1 MLNFATL
8 PLDYWDFAF
17 ETVAYVIN
25 RIVTPLIHKS
35 PYEKLFG
42 ALPDLSSL
50 RTFGCLCYPY
60 LRPYNKHKL
69 ENRSSPCIFLG
80 YSLVHK
86 GYKCYDFLAK
96 RLYISRHVV
105 FDEHNFPF
113 KSLKVQ
119 DNNVPE
125 SVHSS
130 RGILGPPPV
139 HLLPKVSSQREPNV
153 VSNTEIISVASGSD
167 SEPLPAPISNLSDT
181 QLSPMVQPDQSVIVL
196 PLPAPLG
203 NTHPMLTSLLYLL
216 FTRPEISFIVNR
228 LAQYMHRPTEEHWQA
243 VKRVLRYLQGTA
255 EYGLLLRPSSVY
267 EISAYSDSDWA
278 GSIEDRK
285 STTGFA
291 IYLGRNLVSW
301 ASKKQRSV
309 SRSSTE
315 AEYRAI
321 ANTTLSKGYLYPK
334 SQFNEIPF
342 SDIAFKI
349 QCGDALIGRCWDC
362 ITGQA
367 FYVCQLE
374 DNLEALKTGRD
385 ELTDLR
391 NDVMRMVTIE
401 QTPQTVQL
409 DRVGGWLSRVDD
421 FIAEVNA
428 LLRKSTQERQKLCLT
443 GCCSKNCK
451 SSYMFGKSV
460 AKSLKRVVAF
470 MSEGDFKEVV
480 IRAPALQL
488 QADLEALKTSRQEL
502 WALKEDGSGRLPWR
516 KDNKRRR
523 CNNFNYG
530 FRWRK
535 R

>member
-1 MLNFATL
+1 MTALLTTRNQQPAMGFSNSNGRGRRGGRGNRGGKSGGRFQNYQMPTVQPQQSQGQFFSSATCYNCNGSGHIARQCPSQRRTVLPPPQAYHTVSFRKFVETFFDRKIKMFQCDWGGEFRSLATYLADNGISLRLSCPYTPQQNGCAERKHRHIVETGLAMLNFATL

-17 ETVAYVIN
+17 ETAAYVIN

-203 NTHPMLTSLLYLL
+203 NTHPMLTRSKTGHSKPRTLSAITPPLQPATVTEAKRFKEWL
-216 FTRPEISFIVNR
+216 NR

-301 ASKKQRSV
+301 RPRNSEVFRVHQPKQ
-309 SRSSTE
+309 
-315 AEYRAI
+315 
-321 ANTTLSKGYLYPK
+321 NTVPLQT
-334 SQFNEIPF
+334 
-342 SDIAFKI
+342 
-349 QCGDALIGRCWDC
+349 
-362 ITGQA
+362 
-367 FYVCQLE
+367 QL
-374 DNLEALKTGRD
+374 
-385 ELTDLR
+385 
-391 NDVMRMVTIE
+391 
-401 QTPQTVQL
+401 
-409 DRVGGWLSRVDD
+409 
-421 FIAEVNA
+421 
-428 LLRKSTQERQKLCLT
+428 
-443 GCCSKNCK
+443 
-451 SSYMFGKSV
+451 
-460 AKSLKRVVAF
+460 
-470 MSEGDFKEVV
+470 
-480 IRAPALQL
+480 
-488 QADLEALKTSRQEL
+488 
-502 WALKEDGSGRLPWR
+502 
-516 KDNKRRR
+516 
-523 CNNFNYG
+523 
-530 FRWRK
+530 
-535 R
+535 

>member
-1 MLNFATL
+1 MTALLTTRNQQPAMGFSNSNGRGRRGGRGNRGGKSGGRFQNYQTPTVQPQQSQGQFFSSATCYNCNGSGHIARQCPSQRRTVL
-8 PLDYWDFAF
+8 PPPQAYH
-17 ETVAYVIN
+17 TVSVPVGSAHAWN
-25 RIVTPLIHKS
+25 AAS
-35 PYEKLFG
+35 
-42 ALPDLSSL
+42 
-50 RTFGCLCYPY
+50 
-60 LRPYNKHKL
+60 
-69 ENRSSPCIFLG
+69 
-80 YSLVHK
+80 
-86 GYKCYDFLAK
+86 
-96 RLYISRHVV
+96 
-105 FDEHNFPF
+105 
-113 KSLKVQ
+113 VQ

-203 NTHPMLTSLLYLL
+203 NTHPMLTRSK
-216 FTRPEISFIVNR
+216 TVNR

-321 ANTTLSKGYLYPK
+321 ANTTS
-334 SQFNEIPF
+334 E
-342 SDIAFKI
+342 
-349 QCGDALIGRCWDC
+349 
-362 ITGQA
+362 
-367 FYVCQLE
+367 QLRT
-374 DNLEALKTGRD
+374 K
-385 ELTDLR
+385 LTIFPYR
-391 NDVMRMVTIE
+391 
-401 QTPQTVQL
+401 
-409 DRVGGWLSRVDD
+409 
-421 FIAEVNA
+421 
-428 LLRKSTQERQKLCLT
+428 
-443 GCCSKNCK
+443 
-451 SSYMFGKSV
+451 
-460 AKSLKRVVAF
+460 
-470 MSEGDFKEVV
+470 
-480 IRAPALQL
+480 
-488 QADLEALKTSRQEL
+488 
-502 WALKEDGSGRLPWR
+502 
-516 KDNKRRR
+516 
-523 CNNFNYG
+523 
-530 FRWRK
+530 
-535 R
+535 

>member
-1 MLNFATL
+1 MRFSNSNGRGRRGGRG
-8 PLDYWDFAF
+8 
-17 ETVAYVIN
+17 N
-25 RIVTPLIHKS
+25 RGGKSGGRFQNYQTPIHHS
-35 PYEKLFG
+35 N
-42 ALPDLSSL
+42 L
-50 RTFGCLCYPY
+50 R
-60 LRPYNKHKL
+60 
-69 ENRSSPCIFLG
+69 
-80 YSLVHK
+80 
-86 GYKCYDFLAK
+86 
-96 RLYISRHVV
+96 
-105 FDEHNFPF
+105 
-113 KSLKVQ
+113 

-203 NTHPMLTSLLYLL
+203 NTHPMLTRSK
-216 FTRPEISFIVNR
+216 TVNR

-321 ANTTLSKGYLYPK
+321 ANTTSEGRGKHGVAPHLQNNSQKTSKSYSNPAPGAAEAK
-334 SQFNEIPF
+334 SEAAISLINNFTLLRSNRYVFSGCSCGSGIRKVANCCDGSDVKSEKYEEILQRVETRISLIKP
-342 SDIAFKI
+342 SYQRIQELNNDIAGETEIKKLWKQI
-349 QCGDALIGRCWDC
+349 QDGEQLVRKCSSEKKCCSCFSKPRNYMNDLID
-362 ITGQA
+362 
-367 FYVCQLE
+367 L
-374 DNLEALKTGRD
+374 DNS
-385 ELTDLR
+385 
-391 NDVMRMVTIE
+391 
-401 QTPQTVQL
+401 
-409 DRVGGWLSRVDD
+409 LSR
-421 FIAEVNA
+421 FYEIAMIETIIGVKKN
-428 LLRKSTQERQKLCLT
+428 QEHVKDIQK
-443 GCCSKNCK
+443 
-451 SSYMFGKSV
+451 
-460 AKSLKRVVAF
+460 R
-470 MSEGDFKEVV
+470 
-480 IRAPALQL
+480 
-488 QADLEALKTSRQEL
+488 
-502 WALKEDGSGRLPWR
+502 
-516 KDNKRRR
+516 
-523 CNNFNYG
+523 
-530 FRWRK
+530 
-535 R
+535 

>member
-1 MLNFATL
+1 MTALLTTRNQQPAMGFSNSNGRGRRGGRGNRGGKSGGRFQNYQTPTVQPQQSQGQFFSSATCITVMVRQNGCAERKHRHIVETGLAMLNFATL

-17 ETVAYVIN
+17 ETAAYVIN

-96 RLYISRHVV
+96 RLYISRHV
-105 FDEHNFPF
+105 
-113 KSLKVQ
+113 
-119 DNNVPE
+119 
-125 SVHSS
+125 

-203 NTHPMLTSLLYLL
+203 NTHPMLTRSK
-216 FTRPEISFIVNR
+216 TVNR

-321 ANTTLSKGYLYPK
+321 ANTTS
-334 SQFNEIPF
+334 E
-342 SDIAFKI
+342 
-349 QCGDALIGRCWDC
+349 
-362 ITGQA
+362 
-367 FYVCQLE
+367 QLRT
-374 DNLEALKTGRD
+374 K
-385 ELTDLR
+385 LTIFPYR
-391 NDVMRMVTIE
+391 
-401 QTPQTVQL
+401 
-409 DRVGGWLSRVDD
+409 
-421 FIAEVNA
+421 
-428 LLRKSTQERQKLCLT
+428 
-443 GCCSKNCK
+443 
-451 SSYMFGKSV
+451 
-460 AKSLKRVVAF
+460 
-470 MSEGDFKEVV
+470 
-480 IRAPALQL
+480 
-488 QADLEALKTSRQEL
+488 
-502 WALKEDGSGRLPWR
+502 
-516 KDNKRRR
+516 
-523 CNNFNYG
+523 
-530 FRWRK
+530 
-535 R
+535 

>member
-1 MLNFATL
+1 MTALLTTRNQQPAMGFFFSNSNGRGRRGGRGNRGGKSGGRFQNYQTPTVQPQQSQGQFFSSATCYNCNGSGHIARQCPSQRRTVL
-8 PLDYWDFAF
+8 PPPQAYH
-17 ETVAYVIN
+17 TVSVPVGSAHAWN
-25 RIVTPLIHKS
+25 AAS
-35 PYEKLFG
+35 
-42 ALPDLSSL
+42 
-50 RTFGCLCYPY
+50 
-60 LRPYNKHKL
+60 
-69 ENRSSPCIFLG
+69 
-80 YSLVHK
+80 
-86 GYKCYDFLAK
+86 
-96 RLYISRHVV
+96 
-105 FDEHNFPF
+105 
-113 KSLKVQ
+113 VQ

-203 NTHPMLTSLLYLL
+203 NTHPMLTRSK
-216 FTRPEISFIVNR
+216 TVNR

-321 ANTTLSKGYLYPK
+321 ANTTSEARKHV
-334 SQFNEIPF
+334 I
-342 SDIAFKI
+342 
-349 QCGDALIGRCWDC
+349 
-362 ITGQA
+362 
-367 FYVCQLE
+367 LE
-374 DNLEALKTGRD
+374 DSTSKID
-385 ELTDLR
+385 EYDLTMQEIKKL
-391 NDVMRMVTIE
+391 
-401 QTPQTVQL
+401 L
-409 DRVGGWLSRVDD
+409 SYGKKGGWAMLNKGFNIVVNCHNTIVLPTMLEYDVWKKHIPAKGFDLSFKEHHDKLHGVAHPCNY
-421 FIAEVNA
+421 FEFP
-428 LLRKSTQERQKLCLT
+428 STAGRISKQLKCPECQHSMEKYITFLCRHEE
-443 GCCSKNCK
+443 G
-451 SSYMFGKSV
+451 
-460 AKSLKRVVAF
+460 LKRYHIKHIA
-470 MSEGDFKEVV
+470 
-480 IRAPALQL
+480 
-488 QADLEALKTSRQEL
+488 TTT
-502 WALKEDGSGRLPWR
+502 
-516 KDNKRRR
+516 
-523 CNNFNYG
+523 FNSLLYSITA
-530 FRWRK
+530 K
-535 R
+535 

>member
-1 MLNFATL
+1 MTALLTTRNQQPAMGFSNSNGRGRRGGRGNRGGKSGGRFQNYQTPTVQPQQSQGQFFSSATCYNCNGSGHIARQCPSQRRTVL
-8 PLDYWDFAF
+8 PPPQAYH
-17 ETVAYVIN
+17 TVSVPVGSAHAWNAASAYVIN

-203 NTHPMLTSLLYLL
+203 ILILCLQ
-216 FTRPEISFIVNR
+216 VNR

-321 ANTTLSKGYLYPK
+321 ANTT
-334 SQFNEIPF
+334 
-342 SDIAFKI
+342 
-349 QCGDALIGRCWDC
+349 
-362 ITGQA
+362 
-367 FYVCQLE
+367 
-374 DNLEALKTGRD
+374 
-385 ELTDLR
+385 
-391 NDVMRMVTIE
+391 
-401 QTPQTVQL
+401 
-409 DRVGGWLSRVDD
+409 
-421 FIAEVNA
+421 
-428 LLRKSTQERQKLCLT
+428 
-443 GCCSKNCK
+443 
-451 SSYMFGKSV
+451 
-460 AKSLKRVVAF
+460 
-470 MSEGDFKEVV
+470 SEG
-480 IRAPALQL
+480 P
-488 QADLEALKTSRQEL
+488 
-502 WALKEDGSGRLPWR
+502 
-516 KDNKRRR
+516 
-523 CNNFNYG
+523 C
-530 FRWRK
+530 
-535 R
+535 